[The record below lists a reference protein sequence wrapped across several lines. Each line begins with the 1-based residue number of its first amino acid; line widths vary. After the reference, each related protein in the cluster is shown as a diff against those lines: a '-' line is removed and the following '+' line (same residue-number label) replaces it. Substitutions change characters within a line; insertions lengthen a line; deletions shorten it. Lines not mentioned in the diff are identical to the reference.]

1 VLEAMNAPSGPPDDA
16 VFLPEGQEMDGPLTQ
31 AIIAALPEGTTF
43 GFNRAGE
50 RTWMSVIGP
59 DGMIG
64 SAATRE
70 VLNTALANLGRP
82 VG

>member
-1 VLEAMNAPSGPPDDA
+1 MNAPSGPPDDA

-31 AIIAALPEGTTF
+31 AII
-43 GFNRAGE
+43 GE